1 VPIDAPGYPVNLLVA
16 GKECLVVGGGVIG
29 ARKAAGL
36 LAAGAIV
43 RVVASAVGGE
53 VRELGVPYDER
64 PYAPGDVDGC
74 WLVITATGDPAV
86 NAAVAAEAAAARIWV
101 NAADDPPSCTFTLP
115 AVFRRGPVSVAVAT
129 GGYSPSLAGFLKAYL
144 SEQVGPEWGELAAML
159 SAARE
164 RIQAGGRSTEQ
175 PDWREVVS
183 SDMLDLI
190 RSGQLDLAKERIEAW
205 LSSSS
210 D

>member
-1 VPIDAPGYPVNLLVA
+1 MPLDAPGYPVNLLLS
-16 GKECLVVGGGVIG
+16 GKECLVIGGGAIA
-29 ARKAAGL
+29 ARKAEGL
-36 LAAGAIV
+36 LAAGGTV
-43 RVVASAVGGE
+43 RVVATVVGPE
-53 VRELGVPYDER
+53 MRALGVPYAER
-64 PYAPGDVDGC
+64 PYAAGDLDGC
-74 WLVITATGDPAV
+74 WLVIAATGDPAV
-86 NAAVAAEAAAARIWV
+86 NAAVATEAAASRIWL

-115 AVFRRGPVSVAVAT
+115 AVFRQGPVSVAVAT
-129 GGYSPSLAGFLKAYL
+129 GGYSPSLAGFLKRYL
-144 SEQVGPEWGELAAML
+144 SAQVGPEWADLAVLL

-164 RIQAGGRSTEQ
+164 RMQAEGRSTEE

-190 RSGQLDLAKERIEAW
+190 RSGQLDLAKEHIEAW

>member
-1 VPIDAPGYPVNLLVA
+1 MALDTPGYPVNLVLK
-16 GKECLVVGGGVIG
+16 GKDCLVVGGGAVA
-29 ARKAAGL
+29 ARKVEGL
-36 LAAGAIV
+36 LAAGAAV
-43 RVVASAVGGE
+43 RVVATAVGDE
-53 VRELGVPYDER
+53 LRALGVPYAER
-64 PYAPGDVDGC
+64 PYAAGDLDGC

-86 NAAVAAEAAAARIWV
+86 NAAVARQADAARVWV

-115 AVFRRGPVSVAVAT
+115 AVFRQGPLSVAVAT
-129 GGYSPSLAGFLKAYL
+129 GGFSPTLAGFLKQYL
-144 SEQVGPEWGELAAML
+144 SEQVGAEWASFAVLL

-164 RIQAGGRSTEQ
+164 RMQAEGRSTEE

-183 SDMLDLI
+183 WDMLDLI
-190 RSGQLDLAKERIEAW
+190 RSGHLDLAKERIEAW

>member
-1 VPIDAPGYPVNLLVA
+1 VALDAPLYPVNLLVS
-16 GKECLVVGGGVIG
+16 GKECLVVGGATVA
-29 ARKAAGL
+29 ARKIEGL
-36 LAAGAIV
+36 LAAGAVV
-43 RVVASAVGGE
+43 RVVATSVGPE
-53 VRELGVPYDER
+53 VLALGVAYEER
-64 PYAPGDVDGC
+64 PYAPGDLAGA
-74 WLVITATGDPAV
+74 WLVVTATGDPAV

-115 AVFRRGPVSVAVAT
+115 AVFRQGPLSVAVAT
-129 GGYSPSLAGFLKAYL
+129 GGHSPALAGFLKAYL
-144 SEQVGPEWGELAAML
+144 SDRVGPEWATLAVLL

-164 RIQAGGRSTEQ
+164 RIQADGRSTEER
-175 PDWREVVS
+175 DWREVVS

-190 RSGQLDLAKERIEAW
+190 RSGQLDLVKERIEAW